1 MRVSIR
7 SLGQDQAS
15 RSAIGACSAALLH
28 VLGWPARV
36 HRARRLMLQLGAFS
50 DRELKD
56 IGLVRQDLRD
66 VTGLASGIDP
76 SATLRARA
84 KARRRR

>member
-1 MRVSIR
+1 MSVSIR
-7 SLGQDQAS
+7 SAGEVHAS
-15 RSAIGACSAALLH
+15 RAALQAGWAVLRH
-28 VLGWPARV
+28 VLAWPARV
-36 HRARRLMLQLGAFS
+36 HRARRLMLQLGSFS

-84 KARRRR
+84 EARRRR

>member
-7 SLGQDQAS
+7 NLGQVTEPGRAVQA
-15 RSAIGACSAALLH
+15 GSAALLH

-36 HRARRLMLQLGAFS
+36 HRARRLMLQLGTFS

-56 IGLVRQDLRD
+56 IGLQRQDLRD
-66 VTGLASGIDP
+66 ATGLAPGIDP
-76 SATLRARA
+76 SVTLRAA
-84 KARRRR
+84 VEARRRR

>member
-1 MRVSIR
+1 MSVSIR
-7 SLGQDQAS
+7 SPGQVQAS
-15 RSAIGACSAALLH
+15 RGALRAGWAALLL

-36 HRARRLMLQLGAFS
+36 YRARQ
-50 DRELKD
+50 LKD

-84 KARRRR
+84 EARRRR

>member
-1 MRVSIR
+1 MSVTIR
-7 SLGQDQAS
+7 SFGQVRAS
-15 RSAIGACSAALLH
+15 RDAPRAGSAALLL

-36 HRARRLMLQLGAFS
+36 YRARQLMLQLGAFS
-50 DRELKD
+50 DHELKD

-66 VTGLASGIDP
+66 VTGLAAGIDP

-84 KARRRR
+84 EGRRRR